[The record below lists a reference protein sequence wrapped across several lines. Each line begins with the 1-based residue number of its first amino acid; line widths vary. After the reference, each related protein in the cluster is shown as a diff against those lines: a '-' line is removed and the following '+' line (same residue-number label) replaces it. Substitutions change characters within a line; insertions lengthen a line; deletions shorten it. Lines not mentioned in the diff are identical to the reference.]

1 MYNYSPIPGLH
12 LSLPSSVSSSMAH
25 LFRDLSS
32 LGQSKRGTTAA
43 TTTTA
48 IPLTIPAK
56 PIATMGTDLPSPL
69 GQLSAQLSDSDLRL
83 TAYEIFVAACR
94 TSTGKALTFTP
105 SAADSPIQHANSPN
119 GSPALQ
125 RSLTSTAA
133 SKMKKALGLK
143 SPGSGSKKSPGSAG
157 SGAGTGPGKPKRAM
171 TVGELMRIQMGI
183 SEATDSRVR
192 RALLRISA
200 SQVGRR
206 IESVVVPLELLQQL
220 KSSDFTDQ
228 QEYDAWQKRTLK
240 ILEAGLLLHPH
251 VPLDKSNNAAQR
263 LRQIINGALDRPFE
277 TGRNNETLQVLCNAV
292 TALASRSSDGLYDT
306 SHWADGLPLNLRL
319 YERLLEACFDLHDE
333 TSIIEEV
340 DELMEHIKKT
350 WSILG
355 MNQML
360 HNLCFTW
367 VLFHRFV
374 ATGQVELDLL
384 YAADSQLAE
393 VAKDAKATKDS
404 EFCKI
409 LSSTLTSILGWAE
422 KRLLAYHD
430 TFDNS
435 NIDTM
440 QAIVSLG
447 VVAAKILVEDISN
460 EYRRRRK
467 NEVDVARSRI
477 DTYIRSS
484 LRTAFA
490 QASPQYLPLAP
501 PFPSLSKRENTTNF
515 ISILRMEKADS
526 SRRASRHQPKPL
538 PVLAILAKDVGEL
551 AVKEKEVF
559 SPILKRWHP
568 FAAGVAVATL
578 HACYANEIKQ
588 FISGIVELT
597 PDAVQV
603 LTAADKLE
611 KDLVLI
617 AVLDSVDSDDGG
629 KAIIREMPPYEA
641 ETAIANLVK
650 VWIKTRVDRLK
661 EWIDR
666 NLEQEVWN
674 PQVNE
679 DGYAPSAVEV
689 LRIFDETLEA
699 FFQLPIPM
707 HPALL
712 PDLMTGLDRCLQYY
726 VTKAKSGCGSRNTFV
741 PTIPALTRCT
751 IGSKFQGFG
760 KKKEKSPV
768 PQKRNSQVATLNG
781 DNSFG
786 IPQMCVCINTLQRI
800 RSELE
805 VLEKRIIT
813 HLRNSKSANEE
824 DFSNGLGKKFEL
836 TPAACV
842 EAIQQL
848 CEAVAYKMIF
858 HDLSHVLW
866 DGLYVGEPSSC
877 RIDAFL
883 DELEKNLLIIS
894 NTVHERVRTRIIT
907 DIMRASFDGFLLVLL
922 AGGPSRAFSR
932 QDSQIIEDDFKAL
945 KGLFW
950 ANGDGLPSELI
961 DKFSTTVRGV
971 LPLFKTDTES
981 LVERFRRVTLESYGS
996 SARSRLPLP
1005 PTSGQWNPT
1014 EPNTLLRVLCYRNDE
1029 AATKF
1034 LKKTYNLPKKL

>member
-1 MYNYSPIPGLH
+1 
-12 LSLPSSVSSSMAH
+12 MAH

-32 LGQSKRGTTAA
+32 LAQSKRGITAP

-48 IPLTIPAK
+48 TASPAK
-56 PIATMGTDLPSPL
+56 PLSIPTRSISAMGTDLPSPL

-105 SAADSPIQHANSPN
+105 SSADSPTQHANSPN

-157 SGAGTGPGKPKRAM
+157 SGAGSGPGKPRRAM

-277 TGRNNETLQVLCNAV
+277 TGRNNETLQVLRNAV

-306 SHWADGLPLNLRL
+306 SHWADGFPLNLRL

-355 MNQML
+355 MNQIL

-404 EFCKI
+404 EYCKI
-409 LSSTLTSILGWAE
+409 LSSTLTSMLGWAE

-430 TFDNS
+430 TFDSS
-435 NIDTM
+435 NIDAM

-490 QASPQYLPLAP
+490 Q
-501 PFPSLSKRENTTNF
+501 
-515 ISILRMEKADS
+515 RMEKADS
-526 SRRASRHQPKPL
+526 SRRASRHQPNPL

-588 FISGIVELT
+588 FISGIAELN

-603 LTAADKLE
+603 LRAADKLE

-666 NLEQEVWN
+666 NLQQEVWN

-689 LRIFDETLEA
+689 LRILDETLEA

-741 PTIPALTRCT
+741 PTMPALTRCT
-751 IGSKFQGFG
+751 MGSKFQGFG

-786 IPQMCVCINTLQRI
+786 IPQMCARINTLQRI

-813 HLRNSKSANEE
+813 HLRNSESANVE

-883 DELEKNLLIIS
+883 DGLEKNLLIIS

-922 AGGPSRAFSR
+922 SGGPSRAFSQ

-945 KGLFW
+945 KDLFW

-961 DKFSTTVRGV
+961 DKFSTTVRSV
-971 LPLFKTDTES
+971 LPLFRTDTDS

-1029 AATKF
+1029 SATKF